1 LADPK
6 NELLAFDPPLAMPLD
21 PAIKIIG
28 IVPDQVAVFK
38 SSLNPIKC
46 TFKTTS
52 GSTYPIIFKL
62 GDDLRQDQLVIQII
76 TLMDQLLQKENLDL
90 KLSPYKI
97 LATSTTAGASQFVQS
112 QSLSS
117 IVGKYRTNPA
127 LAYLRHH
134 NPDDRQPLGVRQET
148 LDTYV
153 KSCAGYC
160 VITYILGVGDR
171 HLDNLLLAPDGH
183 FFHADFGFILG
194 RDPKPFAPLMK
205 LSKEMVECM
214 GGVSS
219 EHYNHFKQYCFLAYT
234 ALRKSSNLIL
244 NLFSL
249 MLHANIPDIRLE
261 PDKAVMKV
269 RERFHL
275 ELSEEEAIV
284 YFGNVIEGT
293 LTAFAPVVIDKLH
306 EWAQALRA

>member
-1 LADPK
+1 
-6 NELLAFDPPLAMPLD
+6 
-21 PAIKIIG
+21 
-28 IVPDQVAVFK
+28 
-38 SSLNPIKC
+38 
-46 TFKTTS
+46 
-52 GSTYPIIFKL
+52 
-62 GDDLRQDQLVIQII
+62 
-76 TLMDQLLQKENLDL
+76 MDQLLQKENLDL

-117 IVGKYRTNPA
+117 IVSKFKNNPA
-127 LAYLRHH
+127 LAYLKHH
-134 NPDDRQPLGVRQET
+134 NPDDRQPLGVRQDT

-153 KSCAGYC
+153 RSCAGYC

-183 FFHADFGFILG
+183 FFHADFGYILG
-194 RDPKPFAPLMK
+194 RDPKPFAPVMK
-205 LSKEMVECM
+205 LSKEMVDCM
-214 GGVSS
+214 GGVQS
-219 EHYNHFKQYCFLAYT
+219 EHYRQFKQYCFLAYT

-249 MLHANIPDIRLE
+249 MIHANIPDIRLE
-261 PDKAVMKV
+261 PDKAVLKV

-275 ELSEEEAIV
+275 EMGEEEAIL
-284 YFGNVIEGT
+284 YFERVIEDT